1 MTDLPIIVTL
11 AGPQPTPPATIR
23 QNVVDSVSAT
33 NADYTANLPASMVED
48 VLSTEV
54 ASIAQCDSALVET
67 INSITPF
74 GANAFLLNQL
84 GVGVYG
90 LTPGGVTNTSVE
102 VLFTGTP
109 GFVIAQGFV
118 VSDGTYQYVL
128 SDGGIIGASGT
139 SSLLSAIANV
149 AGSWAV
155 PSGTVQNLIT
165 SVPSAVSLSVNNPSA
180 GLPGGAAET
189 ETQFRARMLQAGLAS
204 APSMASF
211 LRTQLQNIPGVQ
223 ARLVSVLQI
232 PGNGGWE
239 VVCGGGDNYQVA
251 YAILLGMG
259 LAFGSL
265 VGSELLVSGITNA
278 SPGVVTTTLNHGF
291 TSGQMINIS
300 GVVGMTAV
308 NNTPLTVTVLTPTTF
323 SIGVNTTTYPAYLGG
338 GLVTPNFR
346 NVYVSV
352 NDYPDTYGVVYV
364 SPPAQTVTM
373 TVTWNTLSTNYVSPV
388 SIAASAGP
396 AIVNY
401 VNSIVVGQPINVFE
415 LNTAFQVAVQ
425 GLLPPQ
431 LLTRLVFAIDIN
443 GVGVSPEVGTGIVA
457 GDPESYFLTNVSL
470 ITISQG

>member
-155 PSGTVQNLIT
+155 PCG
-165 SVPSAVSLSVNNPSA
+165 
-180 GLPGGAAET
+180 
-189 ETQFRARMLQAGLAS
+189 F
-204 APSMASF
+204 
-211 LRTQLQNIPGVQ
+211 
-223 ARLVSVLQI
+223 VL
-232 PGNGGWE
+232 
-239 VVCGGGDNYQVA
+239 
-251 YAILLGMG
+251 
-259 LAFGSL
+259 
-265 VGSELLVSGITNA
+265 
-278 SPGVVTTTLNHGF
+278 
-291 TSGQMINIS
+291 
-300 GVVGMTAV
+300 
-308 NNTPLTVTVLTPTTF
+308 
-323 SIGVNTTTYPAYLGG
+323 
-338 GLVTPNFR
+338 
-346 NVYVSV
+346 
-352 NDYPDTYGVVYV
+352 
-364 SPPAQTVTM
+364 
-373 TVTWNTLSTNYVSPV
+373 
-388 SIAASAGP
+388 
-396 AIVNY
+396 
-401 VNSIVVGQPINVFE
+401 
-415 LNTAFQVAVQ
+415 
-425 GLLPPQ
+425 
-431 LLTRLVFAIDIN
+431 
-443 GVGVSPEVGTGIVA
+443 
-457 GDPESYFLTNVSL
+457 
-470 ITISQG
+470 